1 MRTPS
6 YPYAHVNNQRLIVS
20 LLFASRQPRDRRAQ
34 FPANPSWCY
43 FGVSLKRQNKVNSPS
58 LPPAF
63 RWHAMCS
70 WQNPGGNA
78 GSMNM
83 TSAYI
88 EAMVSLYLSLQ
99 ELPIG
104 VRLSAVYSAET
115 PYKFRSTGVVPR
127 ETPSQLFLMQTSAHA
142 RPVVFGLVQSPSVR
156 ARVFVICASQSFKS
170 ILA

>member
-1 MRTPS
+1 MRTSS
-6 YPYAHVNNQRLIVS
+6 YPYAHVNTQRLIVS

-34 FPANPSWCY
+34 FPANPSWWY
-43 FGVSLKRQNKVNSPS
+43 LGVSLKRQNKVNSPS

-63 RWHAMCS
+63 RWHANGFMAEPWWECRLS
-70 WQNPGGNA
+70 GYDI
-78 GSMNM
+78 S
-83 TSAYI
+83 I

-104 VRLSAVYSAET
+104 GRLSAVFSAET

-142 RPVVFGLVQSPSVR
+142 RRVVFGLVQSPSVR